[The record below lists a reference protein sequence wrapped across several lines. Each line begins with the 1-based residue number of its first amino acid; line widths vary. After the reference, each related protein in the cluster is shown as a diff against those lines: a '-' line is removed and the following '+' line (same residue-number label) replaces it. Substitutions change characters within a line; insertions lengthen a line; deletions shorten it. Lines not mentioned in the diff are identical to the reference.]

1 MFSTTVVSKA
11 TRAAFSTSG
20 RMLKPADASISTSTR
35 SWRNLSPQSRRY
47 IAYGVATCLAV
58 DGYLVYNYAPWIVG
72 LEKRD

>member
-1 MFSTTVVSKA
+1 MFSTVTISQA
-11 TRAAFSTSG
+11 TRAAFSTSA
-20 RMLKPADASISTSTR
+20 RILKPADAGVSASTR
-35 SWRNLSPQSRRY
+35 SWRNLSPQSRKY

>member
-1 MFSTTVVSKA
+1 MFSTVVSQA
-11 TRAAFSTSG
+11 TRAAFSTSA
-20 RMLKPADASISTSTR
+20 RALKPADASISASAR
-35 SWRNLSPQSRRY
+35 NWRNLSPQSRRY